1 MGYFESNDSVYSK
14 CRTDVKAVLETI
26 AGRYIGDN
34 PAHPFVNRLFSKN
47 GFTRLH
53 DYRYEMDLTRKWEHM
68 PNGRFVYVWGKL
80 WSDQET
86 ELNLGASCFSPVKVW
101 VNGDK
106 VFASNISDEMA
117 PARKN
122 PFRAAVRKG
131 WNDFILQF
139 EKTANGCGGIFGTAS
154 YKNFPLHFVM
164 PTPEREGLEGWMY
177 SEPTE
182 VEYAQLAAEALSE
195 RNGLVAW
202 YPETGWDEASLTKGV
217 LSRIFGE
224 DPGRTAF
231 AWTTLSSRSSGRGT
245 VRLEGEHRGSVTL
258 ILDGA
263 VLHTA
268 HGSGSLSV
276 EAEVGFG
283 EHELIVRSVSPGSGG
298 DWGFTLR
305 PAGGEEFAL
314 TAPVPVRGLKDC
326 WLYLGTFG
334 EGKEPA
340 VAELHKLNRVHDN
353 GRGGT
358 YWRADLPD
366 TWVRPYLENTLFGKW
381 NYPLGVTLYGLMET
395 GASIGR
401 RDYVDYV
408 LRHVDQSAS
417 YDEYSLWDGKQYG
430 AAGVNNQLA
439 LIDSLD
445 DCGSFGATML
455 AAMAYGD
462 VDGGRKVAARIAE
475 YISRIQDRRPD
486 GALYRVRG
494 SVDFMQDT
502 LWCDDL
508 YMSVP
513 FLCRYTGLTGDP
525 AYLDDAANQMLLYKK
540 YLYMP
545 EQQIMSHIY
554 DFKTDRQTEVAWGR
568 GNGWVLFSLAEL
580 LTVLPIGHGLREEL
594 LVFFREL
601 CEGYLRLQGAGGL
614 WHQVLTDPSSYE
626 ETSCTS
632 MFLYAF
638 ARGIRNGW
646 LEAPASYVQAVIR
659 GWEGMTRT
667 SIDKYGNIYGVCR
680 GSGYSFSGRYYR
692 DDLSWL
698 LNDTHGIGIVMLA
711 GVEVLRLSAYLKGEQ
726 TDV

>member
-1 MGYFESNDSVYSK
+1 MGYVEPNESVYAK
-14 CRTDVKAVLETI
+14 CHTDVEATLATI
-26 AGRYIGDN
+26 AGRYMGAN
-34 PAHPFVNRLFSKN
+34 PAHSFVHRLFCRN

-53 DYRYEMDLTRKWEHM
+53 DYRYEMDFCKKWEHM
-68 PNGRFVYVWGKL
+68 PNGHFVYAWGKL
-80 WSDQET
+80 WSDQDA
-86 ELNLGASCFSPVKVW
+86 ELNLGIGCFSPAKVW
-101 VNGDK
+101 VNGEK
-106 VFASNISDEMA
+106 AFASNISDEMA

-122 PFRAAVRKG
+122 PFRASVRKG
-131 WNDFILQF
+131 WNEFILQF
-139 EKTANGCGGIFGTAS
+139 EKTANGCGGVFGTGS

-164 PTPEREGLEGWMY
+164 PAPEREGLEGWMY

-182 VEYAQLAAEALSE
+182 VEYEHLAAEGRSE

-202 YPETGWDEASLTKGV
+202 FPEIGWDEASLKQGV
-217 LSRIFGE
+217 FRRIFGM
-224 DPGRTAF
+224 DRGRTAF
-231 AWTTLSSRSSGRGT
+231 AWTKLCSRTASRST
-245 VRLEGEHRGSVTL
+245 VRLTGTHQGSVAL
-258 ILDGA
+258 YLDGKEIYSA
-263 VLHTA
+263 G
-268 HGSGSLSV
+268 GSGRL
-276 EAEVGFG
+276 EVDVPLGFG
-283 EHELIVRSVSPGSGG
+283 EFDLVVRSVCSGAGEDWGVTLESVSGG
-298 DWGFTLR
+298 ETV
-305 PAGGEEFAL
+305 AFA
-314 TAPVPVRGLKDC
+314 APVPVQGLKDH
-326 WLYLGTFG
+326 WLYLGTFEEGREPGPG
-334 EGKEPA
+334 E
-340 VAELHKLNRVHDN
+340 LLKLNRVHED

-366 TWVRPYLENTLFGKW
+366 AWVRPYLENVLFGKW
-381 NYPLGVTLYGLMET
+381 NYPLGVTLYGLLET
-395 GASIGR
+395 GAAIGR
-401 RDYVDYV
+401 RDYVEYV
-408 LRHVDQSAS
+408 LRHVGQSAS
-417 YDEYSLWDGKQYG
+417 YDEYSLWDGKRYG

-455 AAMAYGD
+455 AAMAYGQ
-462 VDGGRKVAARIAE
+462 VEGGEKVAARIAD
-475 YISRIQDRRPD
+475 YIRSVQDRRPD

-513 FLCRYTGLTGDP
+513 FLCRYTVRTGDP
-525 AYLDDAANQMLLYKK
+525 SYLDDAANQMLLYKK

-545 EQQIMSHIY
+545 ELQIMSHVY

-580 LTVLPIGHGLREEL
+580 LTVLPATHELRAEL

-601 CEGYLRLQGAGGL
+601 CEGYLRLQGVSGL
-614 WHQVLTDPSSYE
+614 WHQVLTDPTSYE

-638 ARGIRNGW
+638 ARGIRQGW
-646 LEAPASYVQAVIR
+646 LETPEAYIVAVLA
-659 GWEGMTRT
+659 GWEGLTKI

-692 DDLSWL
+692 DELSWL

-711 GVEVLRLSAYLKGEQ
+711 GVEVLRLLSHLKEM
-726 TDV
+726 